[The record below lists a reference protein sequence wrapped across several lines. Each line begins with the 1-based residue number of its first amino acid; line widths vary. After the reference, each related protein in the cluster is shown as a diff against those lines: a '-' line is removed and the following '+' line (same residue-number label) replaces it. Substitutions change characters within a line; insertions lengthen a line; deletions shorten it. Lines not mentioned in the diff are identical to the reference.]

1 MGVFATRSPFRPN
14 PIGLSCVRLERIE
27 QHPQWGPVLWVAGAD
42 LMDGTPIYDV
52 KPYLP
57 YADCRPE
64 AAGGFAS
71 QPKEASLRVEC
82 PPELLGPV
90 EEERR
95 AALLGVLAQDPRP
108 TYQHDPDRVYGLA
121 FGGWEV
127 KFTVAEDMLTV
138 REILHRR
145 QEP

>member
-1 MGVFATRSPFRPN
+1 
-14 PIGLSCVRLERIE
+14 
-27 QHPQWGPVLWVAGAD
+27 
-42 LMDGTPIYDV
+42 MDGTPIYDV

-90 EEERR
+90 EEEQMCIRDR
-95 AALLGVLAQDPRP
+95 SMTRP
-108 TYQHDPDRVYGLA
+108 SP
-121 FGGWEV
+121 
-127 KFTVAEDMLTV
+127 
-138 REILHRR
+138 
-145 QEP
+145 